1 MLLVDVVPQGPDRWP
16 ATWMRRHKPI
26 KRSLLRQDLLVLSGA
41 IEPVMPDSAASQP
54 AWRALVADDNATNQL
69 ILGEML
75 ELLGLSVQIA
85 STGQQAVAHWQ
96 EHALDVLLIDYQ
108 MPGMD
113 GLSAVAQIRNE
124 EREKGLPRLPIVLVS
139 GDATLRSVE
148 EWRQHGIDHVLSKPI
163 EFADLSRLVELMQQT
178 RP

>member
-1 MLLVDVVPQGPDRWP
+1 M
-16 ATWMRRHKPI
+16 
-26 KRSLLRQDLLVLSGA
+26 LSGA
-41 IEPVMPDSAASQP
+41 AQPALLQSEATQP

-96 EHALDVLLIDYQ
+96 ERAIDVLLIDYQ

-113 GLSAVAQIRNE
+113 GLSAVAQIRAQELE
-124 EREKGLPRLPIVLVS
+124 EGLPRLPIVLVS
-139 GDATLRSVE
+139 GDATLRSLE

-163 EFADLSRLVELMQQT
+163 EFADLSRLIELMQQA
-178 RP
+178 RQ

>member
-1 MLLVDVVPQGPDRWP
+1 M
-16 ATWMRRHKPI
+16 
-26 KRSLLRQDLLVLSGA
+26 LSGA
-41 IEPVMPDSAASQP
+41 AQPALLQSVATQP

-96 EHALDVLLIDYQ
+96 ERAIDV
-108 MPGMD
+108 
-113 GLSAVAQIRNE
+113 
-124 EREKGLPRLPIVLVS
+124 LPRLPIVLVS
-139 GDATLRSVE
+139 GDATLRSLE

-163 EFADLSRLVELMQQT
+163 EFADLSRLIELMQQA
-178 RP
+178 RQ